1 MRAQRR
7 RFVTNKILVAA
18 VVLAGAL
25 GAVPAAAQP
34 PDPSPDSSDARQ
46 RYEQLGAKAAAAEE
60 DLAEAE
66 EELSNSQ
73 GKRQRANAELAAA
86 TTAVRKAQ
94 DAESRVRSKVDKFV
108 IASYSGNPGN
118 GVAVMLSSRSALDY
132 LERMSMLEVLASDKN
147 RALARLRDVVSKTS
161 AARDSAARAQ
171 KQAKRSEETAQRAV
185 DAVRSRQAKLDQ
197 QIQQV
202 RTALSQ
208 LPASEREQLGTVQDS
223 GSYAGPP
230 GAANDAMQAALSKRG
245 SEYEWG
251 ATGPDEFDCSGL
263 TSWAYNQAGVSIP
276 RTSRQQY
283 GAGKPVARN
292 ELRPGDLVFYD
303 DGSGDPGAIH
313 HVGMYV
319 GDGKMVDAPTEG
331 QVVDVRSIEG
341 DGHYIG
347 ARRITG

>member
-1 MRAQRR
+1 MDNDPPLPYCDRR
-7 RFVTNKILVAA
+7 PAGGLTQTQCRQIGVAPLVGPHLRRKVTNLALVAA
-18 VVLAGAL
+18 VALTGAL
-25 GAVPAAAQP
+25 GVAPAMAQP
-34 PDPSPDSSDARQ
+34 PGQPPDSSDPRQ

-60 DLAEAE
+60 DLAETE
-66 EELSNSQ
+66 E
-73 GKRQRANAELAAA
+73 
-86 TTAVRKAQ
+86 T
-94 DAESRVRSKVDKFV
+94 
-108 IASYSGNPGN
+108 
-118 GVAVMLSSRSALDY
+118 
-132 LERMSMLEVLASDKN
+132 
-147 RALARLRDVVSKTS
+147 
-161 AARDSAARAQ
+161 AARAV
-171 KQAKRSEETAQRAV
+171 ASVRA
-185 DAVRSRQAKLDQ
+185 RQATLDQ

-202 RTALSQ
+202 RTALGQ

-230 GAANDAMQAALSKRG
+230 GAANDALQAALSKRG
-245 SEYEWG
+245 SEYEGG
-251 ATGPDEFDCSGL
+251 ASGPDEIDCSGL

-283 GAGKPVARN
+283 GAGKPVGMN

-331 QVVDVRSIEG
+331 QVVDIRSIEG

-347 ARRITG
+347 ARRIVG